1 MLPIKSCSQRCTLP
15 PRKER
20 PISIRKTL
28 IIAVL
33 AALALNST
41 VHAAV
46 LLFTP
51 PLRPEGSTVLFCNIL
66 NVSTN
71 NLSVVAQL
79 MDPSGGIHE
88 GVGAVLTPGQTIGRA
103 SSANIPVY
111 CRFTGQ
117 TNNKNLVRVLGLH
130 VHQ

>member
-20 PISIRKTL
+20 PISIRKTH

-46 LLFTP
+46 LLFMP
-51 PLRPEGSTVLFCNIL
+51 PLRPEGSTVLFCHIL

-88 GVGAVLTPGQTIGRA
+88 GVGAVLIPGQTIGRA
-103 SSANIPVY
+103 SSSNMSLL
-111 CRFTGQ
+111 CT
-117 TNNKNLVRVLGLH
+117 
-130 VHQ
+130 